1 MGRHFEGA
9 DMAASGK
16 MLRSIGCVLFHCHLV
31 LSQTTTGLNEVN
43 KAQINSDSGI
53 SIETKVLGPLR
64 VWHLVF
70 AIASFL
76 LTITTVVC
84 CCCDFRIP
92 RTRQEIEESY
102 KKRVDNSNYIK
113 YLDQLPQNVLKNRP
127 KGRGNRNNSEDET
140 PPERPKR
147 TSRVADSSQNVGIK
161 TKLTKGGQLA
171 VATPLALHPGSV
183 MEAMS
188 KMRRNARSRPKQTA
202 MAKAMTTLPETD
214 MNVDT

>member
-1 MGRHFEGA
+1 M
-9 DMAASGK
+9 
-16 MLRSIGCVLFHCHLV
+16 
-31 LSQTTTGLNEVN
+31 
-43 KAQINSDSGI
+43 
-53 SIETKVLGPLR
+53 
-64 VWHLVF
+64 
-70 AIASFL
+70 
-76 LTITTVVC
+76 ITTIVC

-113 YLDQLPQNVLKNRP
+113 YLDHLPENVLKNRP
-127 KGRGNRNNSEDET
+127 KGRGNRSNTEEES

-171 VATPLALHPGSV
+171 VATPLAAHPVGV

-202 MAKAMTTLPETD
+202 MAKAMTTLPEAD
-214 MNVDT
+214 MDVDT